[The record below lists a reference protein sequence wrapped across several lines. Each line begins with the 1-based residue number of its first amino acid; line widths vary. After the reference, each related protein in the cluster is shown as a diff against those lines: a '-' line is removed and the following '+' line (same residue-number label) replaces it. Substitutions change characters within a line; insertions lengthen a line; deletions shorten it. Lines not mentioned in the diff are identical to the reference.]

1 MKLKVCGMRDA
12 SNIESLALEGT
23 DFMGFIFFEKSP
35 RNAFGM
41 PAVSVEVVKNKGI
54 VPVAVFVNESVEKM
68 TEIASFYGINTLQ
81 LHGDETADDCRILKK
96 SGLSIIKAI
105 SISEAGDF
113 SKCLLYEGNGDEKC
127 CDYFLFD
134 TKTKAYG
141 GSGVGFD
148 WDLLA
153 NYKGETPYF
162 LSGGIT
168 VSDVEKIKSLG
179 DNRLMAVDINSRFE
193 VKPGMKDVEKVK
205 VFKHLLN
212 NNMSNRIKNLFGK
225 KSSGIL
231 SVYFTAGYPQPDDTM
246 AVLRALQSKGIDM
259 VEIGV
264 PFSDPMA
271 DGPVIQQSSNVALRN
286 GMTLKK
292 LFGQIASMR
301 DEITIPV
308 ILMGYLNVIMQYGL
322 EDFCKDCKAV
332 GVDGVI
338 LPDLP
343 MKDYLQEYKPMMD
356 KYGLSM
362 VLLIT
367 PETADD
373 RILEIDANTDSFIYM
388 VSSASTT
395 GAQKQ
400 FSFSVQDYFRRINA
414 MNLKNPR
421 MIGFGISNK
430 ATLQAA
436 FDNAS
441 GAIIGSKFIDCLNNN
456 AVVADAVD
464 DLLSALER

>member
-12 SNIESLALEGT
+12 SNIENLALEGT
-23 DFMGFIFFEKSP
+23 DFMGFIFYDKSP
-35 RNAFGM
+35 RSAFGM
-41 PAVSVEVVKNKGI
+41 PVASVEVVKNKGI

-113 SKCLLYEGNGDEKC
+113 SKCLLYAGNGDEKC

-134 TKTKAYG
+134 TKTKVYG

-162 LSGGIT
+162 LSGGIN

-179 DNRLMAVDINSRFE
+179 DKRLMSVDINSRFE
-193 VKPGMKDVEKVK
+193 VNPGMKDVEKIK
-205 VFKHLLN
+205 VFKQLLYN
-212 NNMSNRIKNLFGK
+212 SMSNRIKNLFGR

-246 AVLRALQSKGIDM
+246 PVLRALQSKGIDM

-292 LFGQIASMR
+292 LFGQIGNMR

-322 EDFCKDCKAV
+322 EDFCKDCKAA

-373 RILEIDANTDSFIYM
+373 RIMEIDANTDSFIYM

-395 GAQKQ
+395 GAQNK
-400 FSFSVQDYFRRINA
+400 FGLSVQDYFRRINA

-421 MIGFGISNK
+421 MIGFGISNR

-464 DLLSALER
+464 DLLSGLEK

>member
-1 MKLKVCGMRDA
+1 MRDA
-12 SNIESLALEGT
+12 SNIEGLALERT
-23 DFMGFIFFEKSP
+23 DYMGFIFYEKSP

-41 PAVSVEVVKNKGI
+41 PAVSVKVVKERGV
-54 VPVAVFVNESVEKM
+54 VPVAVFVNETVEKM
-68 TEIASFYGINTLQ
+68 TEIVSYYGINTLQ
-81 LHGDETADDCRILKK
+81 LHGDETADICMALRK
-96 SGLSIIKAI
+96 SGYTIIKAI
-105 SISEAGDF
+105 SVSEAKDF
-113 SKCLLYEGNGDEKC
+113 EKCLLYEGSGENKC

-134 TKTKAYG
+134 TKTANYG
-141 GSGVGFD
+141 GSGLGFD
-148 WDLLA
+148 WSLLN
-153 NYKGETPYF
+153 NYKGGIPYF

-168 VSDVEKIKSLG
+168 VSDVDKIRSLG
-179 DNRLMAVDINSRFE
+179 DKRLLAVDINSKFE
-193 VKPGMKDVEKVK
+193 LKPGLKDLEKIK
-205 VFKHLLN
+205 VFKQLLN
-212 NNMSNRIKNLFGK
+212 NNMNNRIKSLFEK

-231 SVYFTAGYPQPDDTM
+231 SVYFTAGYPKPDDTM
-246 AVLRALQSKGIDM
+246 PVLRALQSKGIDM

-271 DGPVIQQSSNVALRN
+271 DGPVIQQSSNVALKN

-292 LFGQIASMR
+292 LFGQISSMR
-301 DEITIPV
+301 EEITIPV

-322 EDFCKDCKAV
+322 EDFCKDCKTA

-343 MKDYLQEYKPMMD
+343 MKDYLLEYKPMMD

-373 RILEIDANTDSFIYM
+373 RIIEIDANTDSFIYM

-436 FDNAS
+436 FENAS
-441 GAIIGSKFIDCLNNN
+441 GAIIGSKFIDCLSNNDG
-456 AVVADAVD
+456 VDSAVD
-464 DLLSALER
+464 QLLSGLEK